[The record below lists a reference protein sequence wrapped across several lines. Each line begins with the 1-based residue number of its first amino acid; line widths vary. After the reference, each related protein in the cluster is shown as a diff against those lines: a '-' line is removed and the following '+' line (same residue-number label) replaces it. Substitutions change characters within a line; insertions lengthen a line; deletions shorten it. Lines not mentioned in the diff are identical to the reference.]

1 MVLEL
6 SLGGAAPRW
15 SFSSI
20 SRRGFTLTEIMVAL
34 LVAMFGIIPML
45 NLNTISRRQGQQGE
59 AYALAQIE
67 AERLVNHFA
76 NNVGFD
82 EMNYRILGGESE
94 TVLTES
100 EPEVAAVLE
109 AGTGLDQ
116 AAMQVKRRVELRRL
130 EAGLLH
136 LSAVIEWQSTAPV
149 RDLRFVQDRFIG
161 NQRVSASAHAPFT
174 VMARVQRCN

>member
-1 MVLEL
+1 
-6 SLGGAAPRW
+6 
-15 SFSSI
+15 
-20 SRRGFTLTEIMVAL
+20 MVAL

-82 EMNYRILGGESE
+82 EMNYRILGGETE
-94 TVLTES
+94 AVLTEA

-116 AAMQVKRRVELRRL
+116 AAMKVKRRVELRRL

-136 LSAVIEWQSTAPV
+136 LAAVIEWQSTAPV

-161 NQRVSASAHAPFT
+161 NQRVSASTHAAFT